1 MRVGSNS
8 LTESAYQLY
17 QRNQSSP
24 QPASFDDFLR
34 AAASG
39 VQNAAAAAA
48 SIQNRAPRDHV
59 EVRLS
64 PYLQILNDYEDWKS
78 RQPERVLPDSQGAT
92 EENLAYLLENFSG
105 ELSLFQRI
113 EAIDTMREMGI
124 ITEAQMLD
132 ALGLGKSSMV
142 AVDPNCTI
150 VAGPL
155 ESSRSMELWSSS
167 FSEHPLAN
175 AQYLDDLLEILDRIL
190 RGDSAEDIANDLQE
204 AFDRVKQAVQV

>member
-24 QPASFDDFLR
+24 QPTSFDDLLR
-34 AAASG
+34 AAAS
-39 VQNAAAAAA
+39 NTPKMTA
-48 SIQNRAPRDHV
+48 SGHFEGKAVDPHF
-59 EVRLS
+59 E
-64 PYLQILNDYEDWKS
+64 ILFQYTQWKKQ
-78 RQPERVLPDSQGAT
+78 QPERVLPDSQGAT

-105 ELSLFQRI
+105 ELSPFQCI
-113 EAIDTMREMGI
+113 DVVDTMYEMGI
-124 ITEAQMLD
+124 LTKEQMYA
-132 ALGLGKSSMV
+132 ALGLDFTLV

-150 VAGPL
+150 IAGPL
-155 ESSRSMELWSSS
+155 ESGRSMELWRSS

-204 AFDRVKQAVQV
+204 AFDKVKQKVQEVCILNS